1 MQNDFAIAIGFV
13 AVAAAV
19 AQLVLVLELEP
30 VVVATASVVAAAAI
44 LASPQSQV
52 EADSLWVSP
61 QHVEFRVGLYKVVQR
76 WEYDD
81 HPAAAANRNSNAPG
95 DLPSPLRNLLR
106 NMTSQHIAVARLH
119 LRLLL
124 NNSPTITTNV
134 MEGGSMEGGILEC

>member
-19 AQLVLVLELEP
+19 AQLVLEP
-30 VVVATASVVAAAAI
+30 VVVASVVAAAAI

-52 EADSLWVSP
+52 EADSLWASP
-61 QHVEFRVGLYKVVQR
+61 QHVEFRVALYKVVQR
-76 WEYDD
+76 WECDD

-106 NMTSQHIAVARLH
+106 NMTSQHIAVARLP